1 MDTPQDA
8 QDASVVDQVET
19 HRRIYCRTI
28 VKLVE
33 LGLKVVFVE
42 QLMGELAW
50 KQRAKDLHSGWYR
63 WEIRQLQALATQIV
77 PTTTDLRP

>member
-1 MDTPQDA
+1 MGTPQDA
-8 QDASVVDQVET
+8 QDVSVVDQVET
-19 HRRIYCRTI
+19 RRRIYYRTI
-28 VKLVE
+28 VNLVE

-50 KQRAKDLHSGWYR
+50 KQRAKDLHSGWYK
-63 WEIRQLQALATQIV
+63 WEIRQLRALAAQLI